1 MNVLYSI
8 LFKNE
13 FVSINNKIEDT
24 FEMVKNACFGKEIW
38 ICVAAVLI
46 ALA

>member
-13 FVSINNKIEDT
+13 FVNINNKIEKT
-24 FEMVKNACFGKEIW
+24 FENLKNVCFCKEIW
-38 ICVAAVLI
+38 LLVVAVLI